1 MGTGMNGIVV
11 LSAVLLEF
19 VIANW
24 NECKI
29 VVLFEM
35 TVKNQLI

>member
-24 NECKI
+24 NESKI

-35 TVKNQLI
+35 TVKNQVI